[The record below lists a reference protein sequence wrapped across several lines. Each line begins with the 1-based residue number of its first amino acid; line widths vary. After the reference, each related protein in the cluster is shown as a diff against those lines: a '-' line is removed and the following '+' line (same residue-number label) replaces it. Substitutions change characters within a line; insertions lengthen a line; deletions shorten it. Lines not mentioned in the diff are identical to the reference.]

1 MLIIALVFL
10 PLLTLQGLEGKF
22 FVPVAMTIVFAL
34 ASSLVLSLTV
44 IPVLSSFLLTKVRT
58 TSPGCRAS
66 CCGLRAVLEFAAPR
80 ALVYVFAGLM
90 LAAAVVYT
98 FVGKTFMPTMDEGD
112 IIVGIE
118 KLPSVSLE
126 QTAALDL
133 KIQQAL
139 MQASR
144 RSPASSRAP
153 APTRSAWTRWA

>member
-1 MLIIALVFL
+1 
-10 PLLTLQGLEGKF
+10 
-22 FVPVAMTIVFAL
+22 VPVALTIVFAL

-44 IPVLSSFLLTKVRT
+44 IPVLSSFLLTKVAR
-58 TSPGCRAS
+58 
-66 CCGLRAVLEFAAPR
+66 R
-80 ALVYVFAGLM
+80 ALAAAQAAAGCTSRAGVRCAASACVRLRGLM

-126 QTAALDL
+126 ETAALDL

-139 MQASR
+139 MKASR

-153 APTRSAWTRWA
+153 GPTRSAWTRWA

>member
-1 MLIIALVFL
+1 
-10 PLLTLQGLEGKF
+10 
-22 FVPVAMTIVFAL
+22 VPVAMTIVFAL

-44 IPVLSSFLLTKVRT
+44 IPVLSSFLLTKVARRALAAAQAAAGC
-58 TSPGCRAS
+58 TSRA
-66 CCGLRAVLEFAAPR
+66 GVRPAPR

-126 QTAALDL
+126 ETAALDL

-139 MQASR
+139 MKASR

-153 APTRSAWTRWA
+153 VPTRSAWTRWA